1 MYYLFYLTMLKTD
14 TVNVLLVS
22 ENWHWCKTIIL
33 TENQFN
39 AKSNIYQPKKGG
51 TVATY

>member
-22 ENWHWCKTIIL
+22 ENWQWCKTIII
-33 TENQFN
+33 TKNEFN